1 LHPANNLNAL
11 HNFKEGDDMNLK
23 LRLLKVV
30 PVALAACAV
39 LIAAGCKNHYGEDG
53 KPAEDKITAGTNT
66 RSLAAAGSTFIEP
79 LIDRWDSDYGKSH
92 SLHINYLPVGSGAG
106 IDRLRQGYG
115 AFSVSDAPLGDDQL
129 QGLPPIVQF
138 PVTAGPVCV
147 IYNLPGLKTPLKL
160 SGSTLARIYAGEVA
174 TWQDPA
180 IAHENPGVA
189 LPHAPVIVVH
199 RSDGS
204 GTTSIF
210 TNYLSKASAT
220 WMTKSGAGLSVKWPT
235 GLGENGS
242 NAVLSTVATNIGAVG
257 YLELSYAK
265 KAGMPFASI
274 QNRAGEF
281 VVPSPAS
288 ASLAVN
294 AAIDILAKDIRTPI
308 VDPPATAKGAYS
320 ITGLSF
326 ILIPKDNKNGLD
338 GDQVALKD
346 YIAYALTTGQDVA
359 EELSYAKLPPPVQHQ
374 GQALLSQLTQNGQAL
389 K

>member
-1 LHPANNLNAL
+1 
-11 HNFKEGDDMNLK
+11 
-23 LRLLKVV
+23 
-30 PVALAACAV
+30 
-39 LIAAGCKNHYGEDG
+39 
-53 KPAEDKITAGTNT
+53 
-66 RSLAAAGSTFIEP
+66 
-79 LIDRWDSDYGKSH
+79 
-92 SLHINYLPVGSGAG
+92 
-106 IDRLRQGYG
+106 
-115 AFSVSDAPLGDDQL
+115 
-129 QGLPPIVQF
+129 VQF

-180 IAHENPGVA
+180 IAHENPGVSF
-189 LPHAPVIVVH
+189 PHASVIVVH

-220 WMTKSGAGLSVKWPT
+220 WMTKTGTGLSVKWPT

-242 NAVLSTVATNIGAVG
+242 NAVLSTVTTNIGAVG

-265 KAGMPFASI
+265 KAGMPVASI

-294 AAIDILAKDIRTPI
+294 AAIDILANDIRTPI

-326 ILIPKDNKNGLD
+326 ILIPRDIKNGLD
-338 GDQVALKD
+338 GDQAALRD

-359 EELSYAKLPPPVQHQ
+359 EELYYAKLPPPVQRQ
-374 GQALLSQLTQNGQAL
+374 GQALLTQLTENGQPI

>member
-1 LHPANNLNAL
+1 MV
-11 HNFKEGDDMNLK
+11 KEMNLRF
-23 LRLLKVV
+23 LATAPMMLATC
-30 PVALAACAV
+30 VALLAS
-39 LIAAGCKNHYGEDG
+39 GCKGYNHYGEDG
-53 KPAEDKITAGTNT
+53 KPEEDKITAGTNV
-66 RSLAAAGSTFIEP
+66 RWLSAAGSTFIEP

-92 SLHINYLPVGSGAG
+92 LLHINYLPVGSGGG

-174 TWQDPA
+174 TWQDPV

-220 WMTKSGAGLSVKWPT
+220 WMTKTGAGLSIKWPA

-242 NAVLSTVATNIGAVG
+242 NAVLSTVTTNIGAVG

-265 KAGMPFASI
+265 KAGMPVASI

-281 VVPSPAS
+281 VMPSPAS

-308 VDPPATAKGAYS
+308 VDPPATAKGAYP

-326 ILIPKDNKNGLD
+326 ILIPKDNKGLD
-338 GDQVALKD
+338 GDQAALRD
-346 YIAYALTTGQDVA
+346 YIAYALSTGQEVA

-374 GQALLSQLTQNGQAL
+374 GQALLSQLTQNGQPIQ
-389 K
+389 